1 MTLHAPAHQAG
12 TVEHHWLRDLLIVGV
27 VIVLTIGAVWG
38 AMLIRPTET
47 TPTISEGASL
57 VLFRAAER
65 GAWSGTATSEQ
76 DSLIQFRVT
85 EREGR

>member
-1 MTLHAPAHQAG
+1 MAMHAPAHQAG
-12 TVEHHWLRDLLIVGV
+12 MVEHHWMRDLLIVGV

-38 AMLIRPTET
+38 AMQIRPADT

-65 GAWSGTATSEQ
+65 DAWAGTVTSEE
-76 DSLIQFRVT
+76 DSLVQFRAG
-85 EREGR
+85 ERELP